1 MWFLAIYLVSEA
13 KTGLSALALK
23 RHWGVSYPTAWL
35 LHPKRMQAMSER
47 DALYTLRGTVQ
58 VDEAYLGGERTG
70 ARRDAVL
77 KTKYR
82 SWLRFLWITKTTR
95 PSSSFPSFPVLP

>member
-1 MWFLAIYLVSEA
+1 MWFLAIDLVREA

-47 DALYTLRGTVQ
+47 EALYTLRGTGQ
-58 VDEAYLGGERTG
+58 VDDAYLGGERTG
-70 ARRDAVL
+70 GKAGRGSENKIPFVAAVSMDH
-77 KTKYR
+77 KTP
-82 SWLRFLWITKTTR
+82 R
-95 PSSSFPSFPVLP
+95 PSSSSPPVPVLP

>member
-1 MWFLAIYLVSEA
+1 MWFLAIDLVREA

-35 LHPKRMQAMSER
+35 LHHKLMQAMSER

-58 VDEAYLGGERTG
+58 VDDAYLGGG
-70 ARRDAVL
+70 VRRDAVL

-82 SWLRFLWITKTTR
+82 SWRRCRWSTQTPR
-95 PSSSFPSFPVLP
+95 PSSGAPPFPALP